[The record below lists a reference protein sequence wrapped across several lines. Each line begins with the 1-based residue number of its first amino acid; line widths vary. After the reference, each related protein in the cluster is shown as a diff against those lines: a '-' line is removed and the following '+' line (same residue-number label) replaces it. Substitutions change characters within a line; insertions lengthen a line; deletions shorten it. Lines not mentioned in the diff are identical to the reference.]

1 MSGKNDDKTPDK
13 KRRKKRCRRSSEAHV
28 KELQTNMA
36 AAGAVPKNV
45 NVNKP
50 NKEQPTVSTGQA
62 NAANVPSSNVFQPP
76 KLDFPMHFQ
85 PPPPPGPYWSQ
96 PQQITNIHELTAK
109 LDHIMS
115 KLQKLDSIEAQ
126 QANILSRLNNIELNI
141 SENRRKIENT
151 DKKVTDIE
159 TSQKFIS
166 DQYEGVAKL
175 SNVNKQELHKVQ
187 AEVKKLSDENKL
199 LSTEN
204 ETLKKDNVSMAEDIL
219 DIKCRSMQDNL
230 VFMGIPEH
238 TDPHV
243 VPTYANQMEINQ
255 SQQEED
261 PDQAQPSQQATAQ
274 ATFAHVV
281 ASGEDC
287 ASKVLE
293 FCETVLKIDNARN
306 RIQIDRAHRMGNKVP
321 GKIRAIVVKFKETKS
336 KMIVKEALRTINLKE
351 SPFGVFDQYPKAIQE
366 RRKALIPVMLQARRA
381 DKSAFLVRDKLYVN
395 NRPYIPSSD

>member
-13 KRRKKRCRRSSEAHV
+13 KRRKKRCRRSSEAQV

-151 DKKVTDIE
+151 DKKLTDI
-159 TSQKFIS
+159 
-166 DQYEGVAKL
+166 QYEGVAKL

-261 PDQAQPSQQATAQ
+261 PDQAQPSQ
-274 ATFAHVV
+274 
-281 ASGEDC
+281 
-287 ASKVLE
+287 
-293 FCETVLKIDNARN
+293 
-306 RIQIDRAHRMGNKVP
+306 
-321 GKIRAIVVKFKETKS
+321 
-336 KMIVKEALRTINLKE
+336 
-351 SPFGVFDQYPKAIQE
+351 
-366 RRKALIPVMLQARRA
+366 
-381 DKSAFLVRDKLYVN
+381 
-395 NRPYIPSSD
+395 